1 MRVVLDTN
9 VYISALMFG
18 GAPGILLDLALAGGL
33 QLIVSP
39 ALLDELRDKLIGKFG
54 LDPLDVQVILAKLTG
69 VAALV
74 SPTESLRVV
83 ADDPDDDRVLECAI
97 AGNADAIISGDRHL
111 LALGAFQEI
120 PILKVRDCLTLLD
133 KGTASE

>member
-1 MRVVLDTN
+1 M
-9 VYISALMFG
+9 
-18 GAPGILLDLALAGGL
+18 
-33 QLIVSP
+33 
-39 ALLDELRDKLIGKFG
+39 
-54 LDPLDVQVILAKLTG
+54 ILAKLTG

-120 PILKVRDCLTLLD
+120 PILKVRDCLNLLD